1 MRKQI
6 SVKCDQIPQRW
17 AHIFLVKGLKVVCPS
32 PQQHVLFLRMQHG
45 AQLAVSQSPGS
56 SRANPMLAGQEIWQH
71 IFKLNV

>member
-1 MRKQI
+1 
-6 SVKCDQIPQRW
+6 
-17 AHIFLVKGLKVVCPS
+17 
-32 PQQHVLFLRMQHG
+32 VLFLRMQHG